1 MAVQV
6 EISITSK
13 IMGTFKR
20 KIQTINK
27 GEPDYD
33 MAWAFLD
40 TKGVGSI
47 IYASMDKMIFVSM
60 FKDVPEGEE
69 PEDDAIL
76 KARYEDAFVNGHLF
90 CFEPGSKWHLE
101 LRRGQDLE
109 NEIPFLKMHNMD
121 GDDATKFNNELFEK
135 NK

>member
-13 IMGTFKR
+13 FMGTFKR

-47 IYASMDKMIFVSM
+47 TYASMDKMMFVSM

-69 PEDDAIL
+69 PEDDATL

-90 CFEPGSKWHLE
+90 CFEPESKWHLE

-109 NEIPFLKMHNMD
+109 NEIPFFKMHNMGGHD
-121 GDDATKFNNELFEK
+121 VTKFNNELFEK